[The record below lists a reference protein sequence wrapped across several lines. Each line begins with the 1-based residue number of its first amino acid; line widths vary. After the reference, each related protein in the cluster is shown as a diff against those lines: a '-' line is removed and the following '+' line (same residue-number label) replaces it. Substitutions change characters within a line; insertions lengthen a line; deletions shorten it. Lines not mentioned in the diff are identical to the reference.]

1 MIKKR
6 IKDKFNLN
14 KDKVKKAILYLIL
27 LAVDLLIMV
36 LEFVFLL
43 FDGVIG
49 FLICLAAIYLI
60 IGSVIKLCRLAA
72 DPAGTFI
79 GLLDL
84 LFWLP

>member
-27 LAVDLLIMV
+27 LAAGLLIMV

-60 IGSVIKLCRLAA
+60 IGSVIKLCRLTA
-72 DPAGTFI
+72 DPAGTFA